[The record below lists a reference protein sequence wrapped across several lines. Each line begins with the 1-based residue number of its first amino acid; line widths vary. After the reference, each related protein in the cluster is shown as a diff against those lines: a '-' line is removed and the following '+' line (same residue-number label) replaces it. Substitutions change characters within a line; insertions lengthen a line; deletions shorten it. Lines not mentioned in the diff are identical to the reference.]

1 MKRNPKLFLEH
12 ILESITLIEEY
23 TQDVTKE
30 TFMESMKVQD
40 MVLRRLEI
48 IGEAVKNIPEDIK
61 SAHADIPWKSIAGM
75 RDKLIHQYFSI
86 DLKLT
91 WNVVKNQLP
100 TLKQNISAMLENWN
114 NDEQH

>member
-40 MVLRRLEI
+40 MVIRRLEI

-61 SAHADIPWKSIAGM
+61 NTHADIPWKSIAGM
-75 RDKLIHQYFSI
+75 RDKLIHEYFGV

-91 WNVVKNQLP
+91 WNVVKNELP
-100 TLKQNISAMLENWN
+100 TLKKNISAMLENWN
-114 NDEQH
+114 NHD